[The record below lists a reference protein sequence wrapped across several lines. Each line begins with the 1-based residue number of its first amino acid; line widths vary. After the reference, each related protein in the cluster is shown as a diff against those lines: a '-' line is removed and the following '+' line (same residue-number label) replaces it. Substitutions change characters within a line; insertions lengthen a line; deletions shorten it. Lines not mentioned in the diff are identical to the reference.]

1 MHSEEQIVLCTQWL
15 VSSKRAPG
23 LCLVAAPSKPA
34 ESPITPDLSW
44 TLLFPAF
51 IILSSNVPF
60 IENSLAALQFPGS
73 HWNFLRT
80 SIIFNNVDLLV
91 KGSLQF
97 SPRRVFGRSSECSFW
112 QTLKHVF

>member
-1 MHSEEQIVLCTQWL
+1 MYTTAGFLQEGSRL
-15 VSSKRAPG
+15 VPCDCSLKGR
-23 LCLVAAPSKPA
+23 V

-44 TLLFPAF
+44 ALLFPDF

-60 IENSLAALQFPGS
+60 IEGSLATLQFPGS

-80 SIIFNNVDLLV
+80 SIIFNNVDLSV

-112 QTLKHVF
+112 QTFNHVF

>member
-1 MHSEEQIVLCTQWL
+1 MYTMAGFLQEGSRL
-15 VSSKRAPG
+15 VPCNRPLKSHM
-23 LCLVAAPSKPA
+23 

-44 TLLFPAF
+44 ALLFPDF
-51 IILSSNVPF
+51 IILSSNMPF
-60 IENSLAALQFPGS
+60 IEGSLAALQFPGS

-80 SIIFNNVDLLV
+80 SIMFNNVDLLV

-112 QTLKHVF
+112 QTFNYMF